1 MMQDR
6 KMLID
11 TSKELESGR
20 TSPGYAAWDLGPRTK
35 SQDHQ
40 KVVEPADYIDP
51 ETGKVI
57 NPNGVVRARRET
69 WVHTY
74 LRKGKLTQRQ
84 ANIAEELVEASL
96 GMRASDPLAALRID
110 TSRGFNDPAAEQI
123 DRRKKFRM
131 MWKTLPA
138 FAEAVIRHVVLNDMS
153 LRSMPRCSSGA
164 AEARH
169 LDRLQRG
176 LDTIADA
183 M

>member
-1 MMQDR
+1 MQDH

-84 ANIAEELVEASL
+84 ANIAEELVEAAL

-110 TSRGFNDPAAEQI
+110 VSPGANDPTVERI

-131 MWKTLPA
+131 MWKLLPVY
-138 FAEAVIRHVVLNDMS
+138 AEAVIRHVVLNDMS

-164 AEARH
+164 VEARH

-176 LDTIADA
+176 LDAIADA
-183 M
+183 LQ